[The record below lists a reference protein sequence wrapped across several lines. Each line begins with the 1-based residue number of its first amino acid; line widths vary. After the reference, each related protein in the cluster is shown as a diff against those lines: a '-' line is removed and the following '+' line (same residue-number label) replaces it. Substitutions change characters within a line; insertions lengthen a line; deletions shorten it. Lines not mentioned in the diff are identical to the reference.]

1 MLGDSSNVIGKNLFG
16 FQASLVQSG
25 SSPKEYLEKYYYQKW
40 MSEALCAAM
49 SVRTTF
55 KKYMRLIP

>member
-1 MLGDSSNVIGKNLFG
+1 MLDDSSNVIGKDLFG

-25 SSPKEYLEKYYYQKW
+25 SSLKEYLEKYYHQKW

-49 SVRTTF
+49 FVRTTF
-55 KKYMRLIP
+55 